1 MARDEGDPELMREAS
16 GLAHR
21 SACAAWRRTLC
32 AIAAAGMAAIPL
44 PLAAQRTLTQ
54 QEALR
59 VAFPSPAS
67 IERRTA
73 FLTESDIAQARE
85 LAGPGVDITE
95 RVLPYYVASVGD
107 SVVGVGYFDAHLV
120 RTLSEVLL
128 ITVTPDARIRHVEV
142 LRFSEPPEYRAQDGW
157 LRQFSNRDLSDAL
170 SLKGAIVGMTGA
182 TLTSR
187 AVTDASRRV
196 LALHRVIRPLER
208 EPN

>member
-1 MARDEGDPELMREAS
+1 MRGDHRLM
-16 GLAHR
+16 
-21 SACAAWRRTLC
+21 LC
-32 AIAAAGMAAIPL
+32 AVAAVGFAAIPF

-59 VAFPSPAS
+59 VAFPPPAS

-73 FLTESDIAQARE
+73 FLTEAEIAQARD

-95 RVLPYYVASVGD
+95 RVLAYYVASVGD
-107 SVVGVGYFDAHLV
+107 RVVGVGYFDAHHV

-128 ITVTPDARIRHVEV
+128 IAVTPEDRIRHIEV
-142 LRFSEPPEYRAQDGW
+142 LRFSEPPEYRAPGGW
-157 LRQFSNRDLSDAL
+157 LRQFTDRDLSDAL

-187 AVTDASRRV
+187 AVTEASRRI
-196 LALHRVIRPLER
+196 LALHQVIRPLQR
-208 EPN
+208 KPS